1 MAGRPAPNSQ
11 GELGES
17 RESTFMEQFLRRSE
31 SNDQEAAARNSIEGL
46 DAPALS
52 PNSSANPW
60 QYLSSSDPS
69 SPTLHRDFYNL
80 SHSPAPSDYSW
91 MSQEL
96 EQQRAAMFQAPS
108 SDDVVQRGGARGT
121 LLQRRQQLNAAS
133 DLARELPAPGA
144 HGAATPLSEAMLYE
158 ELAAAWHRS
167 SGHFRADSTS
177 PQEFLQGGEALQ
189 GLWDGVLQ
197 AYSTEENFTRSDNS
211 PGIQNADSASAS
223 PEFGPCDEAPAPRRW
238 QRSMQ
243 SGEDSQFVEH
253 SDTHPEASDMDIKT
267 PPSMA
272 IDKGGNAIR
281 SINESAG
288 SPNTSLSSEFGG
300 DDSDDE
306 ECTRNTDPPSSR
318 TGSELLDSTGKRKTP
333 TAPGELEDKDKDTSA
348 ITDLKKTAPS
358 E

>member
-31 SNDQEAAARNSIEGL
+31 SNDQEAAAGNSIEGL

-60 QYLSSSDPS
+60 QYLPSSDPS

-96 EQQRAAMFQAPS
+96 EQQRATMFQAPG
-108 SDDVVQRGGARGT
+108 SDDVGQRGGARGT

-133 DLARELPAPGA
+133 DLARELPASGA

-167 SGHFRADSTS
+167 GGHFRADSTS

-211 PGIQNADSASAS
+211 PGFQNADSASAS

-243 SGEDSQFVEH
+243 SGEDSQFVEP

-272 IDKGGNAIR
+272 VDTGGNAIR

-300 DDSDDE
+300 DSDDE